1 MARALSAR
9 RPLAWGVGCA
19 VVSLL
24 VACGEEPMPV
34 PSATYETEHFLI
46 IDFAQLDDPAIQVVQ
61 ARLEMEF
68 ERVSQ
73 ALPTFT
79 PPAQLLA
86 RIVPGNGTPFV
97 TPAESSLTLWG
108 DSLTLDYLPHQL
120 THLFTRYVRRAFL
133 EEGLAVYVTEL
144 LLPDL
149 PTVHPYR
156 GQTPHA
162 WVSLFEDHGSTIPL
176 LTAFGATNLGYN
188 VNGSTFDASS
198 KAAASPVGWSRR
210 MAGMRG
216 GSCSRWT
223 ISPPRWGR
231 TRRSSKACGSRRR
244 EAGIPRRSRARR
256 PWGPSGCG
264 RSFGAPGPAGN
275 RWRPGSPA
283 PRRCRTPPPESECG
297 SDRRHKRTR
306 HRQRIVAQAF
316 AGADRRPGRGM
327 DRAPSGVE

>member
-1 MARALSAR
+1 
-9 RPLAWGVGCA
+9 
-19 VVSLL
+19 
-24 VACGEEPMPV
+24 MPV

-198 KAAASPVGWSRR
+198 WQIFVEGGSFTRWVVETHGWDAWWELFEVDDLAAALGTDPAELQSLWLAEARGRYPVPLACEEALGTVGVREEFWCAR
-210 MAGMRG
+210 ARG
-216 GSCSRWT
+216 ESVA
-223 ISPPRWGR
+223 
-231 TRRSSKACGSRRR
+231 TRVTRSSPLQDA
-244 EAGIPRRSRARR
+244 
-256 PWGPSGCG
+256 
-264 RSFGAPGPAGN
+264 
-275 RWRPGSPA
+275 A
-283 PRRCRTPPPESECG
+283 PRVRMRE
-297 SDRRHKRTR
+297 
-306 HRQRIVAQAF
+306 
-316 AGADRRPGRGM
+316 
-327 DRAPSGVE
+327 